1 MTKLSL
7 PIMLLV
13 LSQVGCSN
21 QSNKAQ
27 NPSLLNRAQAI
38 HSAALT
44 IDAHADIEIPG
55 KPSMYVGADGLSK
68 VTPQK
73 MQKGGVDAVVMSL
86 AVGPM
91 PRTPE
96 GYSKAK
102 TIALTKL
109 AAVKALSENPANNT
123 LIAKTTDELLS
134 AHSEGKS
141 AIILGFQNGL
151 ILGTDVDQIDAL
163 YNSGVRVFSLTHM
176 GHNDFA
182 DSSRP
187 LYNAATGKREPE
199 AEHGGL
205 SPLGREAIAKINAL
219 GAIFDI
225 SQLSKQAALQA
236 MALSSSPV
244 IASHSNVQ
252 ALTDVSRNLSDEE
265 LEHLGKTGGVIH
277 IAPFRGYLFDSSN
290 PEMDLNIRAVR
301 RQAGIEESYLYPFEL
316 YWEIQDA
323 SIKKNFLTKVNAL
336 LGQIDVEQ
344 MVDHIDYVVN
354 RIGVD
359 HVGIGTDFNHGSG
372 IEGFTDASDALNITL
387 ELVKRGY
394 SEEDIKKIWGGNFM
408 RVWRQAELA
417 ASPH

>member
-7 PIMLLV
+7 PIMLLI
-13 LSQVGCSN
+13 LSQVACSN
-21 QSNKAQ
+21 QSNEAQ

-109 AAVKALSENPANNT
+109 AAVNALSENPANNT

-134 AHSEGKS
+134 ANSQGKS

-151 ILGTDVDQIDAL
+151 ILGTDVNQIDTL
-163 YNSGVRVFSLTHM
+163 YESGVRVFGLTHM

-244 IASHSNVQ
+244 IASHSNVR

-265 LEHLGKTGGVIH
+265 LDHLSKTGGVIH

-290 PEMDLNIRAVR
+290 PEMDINIRAVR

-323 SIKKNFLTKVNAL
+323 SIRKNFLTSVNAL
-336 LGQIDVEQ
+336 LGQIAVEQ
-344 MVDHIDYVVN
+344 MVDHIDYVVK

-372 IEGFTDASDALNITL
+372 IEGFTDASDALNVTL

-394 SEEDIKKIWGGNFM
+394 SEEDIKKIWGGNFV

-417 ASPH
+417 ASGV

>member
-13 LSQVGCSN
+13 LGQVACSN
-21 QSNKAQ
+21 QSNEAQ
-27 NPSLLNRAQAI
+27 NPSLLNHAQAI

-73 MQKGGVDAVVMSL
+73 MKKGGVDAVVMSL

-109 AAVKALSENPANNT
+109 AAVNALSENPANNT

-134 AHSEGKS
+134 AQSEGKS

-151 ILGTDVDQIDAL
+151 ILGTDVNQIDAL
-163 YNSGVRVFSLTHM
+163 YDSGVRVFGLTHM

-187 LYNAATGKREPE
+187 LYNAATRKREPE

-205 SPLGREAIAKINAL
+205 SPLGRQAIAKINAL

-244 IASHSNVQ
+244 IASHSNVR

-290 PEMDLNIRAVR
+290 PEMDINIRAVR

-323 SIKKNFLTKVNAL
+323 SIRKNFLTSVNAL
-336 LGQIDVEQ
+336 LGQIAVEQ
-344 MVDHIDYVVN
+344 MVDHIDYVVK

-372 IEGFTDASDALNITL
+372 IEGFTDASDALNVTL

-408 RVWRQAELA
+408 RVWRQAERA
-417 ASPH
+417 ASGV

>member
-244 IASHSNVQ
+244 IASHSNVR

-417 ASPH
+417 ASGV

>member
-73 MQKGGVDAVVMSL
+73 MQKGGLDAVVMSL

-244 IASHSNVQ
+244 IASHSNVRT
-252 ALTDVSRNLSDEE
+252 LTDVSRNLSDEE

-417 ASPH
+417 ASGV

>member
-27 NPSLLNRAQAI
+27 NPSLLNHAQAI

-141 AIILGFQNGL
+141 AIVLGFQNGL
-151 ILGTDVDQIDAL
+151 ILGTDVNQIDAL
-163 YNSGVRVFSLTHM
+163 YHSGVRVFGLTHM

-187 LYNAATGKREPE
+187 LYNAATKKREPE

-205 SPLGREAIAKINAL
+205 SPLGRQAIAKINAL

-244 IASHSNVQ
+244 IASHSNVR

-265 LEHLGKTGGVIH
+265 LDHLSKTGGVIH

-290 PEMDLNIRAVR
+290 PEMDINIRAVR

-323 SIKKNFLTKVNAL
+323 GIRKNFLTSVNAL
-336 LGQIDVEQ
+336 LGQIAVEQ
-344 MVDHIDYVVN
+344 MVDHIDYVVK

-372 IEGFTDASDALNITL
+372 IEGFTDASDALNVTL

-417 ASPH
+417 ASGV

>member
-27 NPSLLNRAQAI
+27 NPSLLNHAQAI

-141 AIILGFQNGL
+141 AIVLGFQNGL
-151 ILGTDVDQIDAL
+151 ILGTDVNQIDAL
-163 YNSGVRVFSLTHM
+163 YHSGVRVFGLTHM

-187 LYNAATGKREPE
+187 LYNAATKKREPE

-205 SPLGREAIAKINAL
+205 SPLGRQAIAKINAL

-225 SQLSKQAALQA
+225 SQLSKQAAQQA

-244 IASHSNVQ
+244 IASHSNVR

-265 LEHLGKTGGVIH
+265 LDHLSKTGGVIH

-290 PEMDLNIRAVR
+290 PEMDINIRAVR

-323 SIKKNFLTKVNAL
+323 GIRKNFLTSVNAL
-336 LGQIDVEQ
+336 LGQIAVEQ
-344 MVDHIDYVVN
+344 MVDHIDYVVK

-417 ASPH
+417 ASGV

>member
-13 LSQVGCSN
+13 LGQVACSN
-21 QSNKAQ
+21 QSNEAQ
-27 NPSLLNRAQAI
+27 NPSRLNRAQAI

-109 AAVKALSENPANNT
+109 AAVNALSENPANNT

-141 AIILGFQNGL
+141 ALILGFQNGL
-151 ILGTDVDQIDAL
+151 ILGTDVNQIDAL
-163 YNSGVRVFSLTHM
+163 FQSGVRLFGLTHM

-199 AEHGGL
+199 AEYGGL

-244 IASHSNVQ
+244 IASHSNVR

-265 LEHLGKTGGVIH
+265 LDHLSKTGGVIH

-290 PEMDLNIRAVR
+290 PEMDINIRAVR

-372 IEGFTDASDALNITL
+372 IEGFTDASDALNVTL

-394 SEEDIKKIWGGNFM
+394 SEEDIKKIWGGNFI
-408 RVWRQAELA
+408 RVWQQAERA
-417 ASPH
+417 ASGH

>member
-68 VTPQK
+68 VTAQK

-109 AAVKALSENPANNT
+109 AAVNALSENPANNT

-244 IASHSNVQ
+244 IASHSNVR

-417 ASPH
+417 ASGV

>member
-73 MQKGGVDAVVMSL
+73 MRKGGVDAVVMPL

-123 LIAKTTDELLS
+123 LITKTTDELLS

-141 AIILGFQNGL
+141 AVILGFQNGL

-163 YNSGVRVFSLTHM
+163 YNLGVRVFSLTHM

-205 SPLGREAIAKINAL
+205 SPLGRQAIAKINAL

-244 IASHSNVQ
+244 IASHSNVR

-372 IEGFTDASDALNITL
+372 IEGFTDASDALNVTL

-417 ASPH
+417 ASSY

>member
-27 NPSLLNRAQAI
+27 NPSLLNHAQAI

-109 AAVKALSENPANNT
+109 AAVKALSEKPANNT

-141 AIILGFQNGL
+141 AIVLGFQNGL
-151 ILGTDVDQIDAL
+151 ILGTDVNQIDAL
-163 YNSGVRVFSLTHM
+163 YHSGVRVFGLTHM

-187 LYNAATGKREPE
+187 LYNAATKKREPE

-205 SPLGREAIAKINAL
+205 SPLGRQAIAKINAL

-244 IASHSNVQ
+244 IASHSNVR

-265 LEHLGKTGGVIH
+265 LDHLSKTGGVIH

-290 PEMDLNIRAVR
+290 PEMDINIRAVR

-323 SIKKNFLTKVNAL
+323 GIRKNFLTSVNAL
-336 LGQIDVEQ
+336 LGQIAVEQ
-344 MVDHIDYVVN
+344 MVDHIDYVVK

-417 ASPH
+417 ASGV

>member
-27 NPSLLNRAQAI
+27 NPSLLNHAQAI

-55 KPSMYVGADGLSK
+55 KPSMYVGDDGLSK

-73 MQKGGVDAVVMSL
+73 MKKGGVDAVVMSL

-141 AIILGFQNGL
+141 AIVLGFQNGL
-151 ILGTDVDQIDAL
+151 ILGTDVNQIDAL
-163 YNSGVRVFSLTHM
+163 YHSGVRVFGLTHM

-187 LYNAATGKREPE
+187 LYNAATKKREPE

-205 SPLGREAIAKINAL
+205 SPLGRQAIAKINAL

-244 IASHSNVQ
+244 IASHSNVR

-265 LEHLGKTGGVIH
+265 LDHLSKTGGVIH

-290 PEMDLNIRAVR
+290 PEMDINIRAVR

-323 SIKKNFLTKVNAL
+323 GIRKNFLTSVNAL
-336 LGQIDVEQ
+336 LGQIAVEQ
-344 MVDHIDYVVN
+344 MVDHIDYVVK

-372 IEGFTDASDALNITL
+372 IEGFTDASDALNVTL

-417 ASPH
+417 ASGV

>member
-13 LSQVGCSN
+13 LGQVACSN
-21 QSNKAQ
+21 QFNEAQ

-73 MQKGGVDAVVMSL
+73 MKKGGVDAVVMSL
-86 AVGPM
+86 AAGPM

-109 AAVKALSENPANNT
+109 AAVNALSENPANNT
-123 LIAKTTDELLS
+123 LIVKTTDGLLS

-151 ILGTDVDQIDAL
+151 ILGKNVDQIDAL
-163 YNSGVRVFSLTHM
+163 YNSGVRVFGLTHM

-205 SPLGREAIAKINAL
+205 SPLGRQAIAKINAL

-244 IASHSNVQ
+244 IASHSNVR

-277 IAPFRGYLFDSSN
+277 ISPFRGYLFDSSN

-323 SIKKNFLTKVNAL
+323 SIRKNFLTSVNAL
-336 LGQIDVEQ
+336 LGQIAVEQ
-344 MVDHIDYVVN
+344 MVNHIDYVVK

-372 IEGFTDASDALNITL
+372 IEGFTDASDALNVTL

-417 ASPH
+417 ASSY

>member
-244 IASHSNVQ
+244 IASHSNVRT
-252 ALTDVSRNLSDEE
+252 LTDVSRNLSDEE

-417 ASPH
+417 ASGV

>member
-1 MTKLSL
+1 
-7 PIMLLV
+7 
-13 LSQVGCSN
+13 
-21 QSNKAQ
+21 
-27 NPSLLNRAQAI
+27 
-38 HSAALT
+38 
-44 IDAHADIEIPG
+44 
-55 KPSMYVGADGLSK
+55 
-68 VTPQK
+68 
-73 MQKGGVDAVVMSL
+73 
-86 AVGPM
+86 
-91 PRTPE
+91 
-96 GYSKAK
+96 
-102 TIALTKL
+102 
-109 AAVKALSENPANNT
+109 
-123 LIAKTTDELLS
+123 
-134 AHSEGKS
+134 
-141 AIILGFQNGL
+141 
-151 ILGTDVDQIDAL
+151 
-163 YNSGVRVFSLTHM
+163 
-176 GHNDFA
+176 
-182 DSSRP
+182 
-187 LYNAATGKREPE
+187 
-199 AEHGGL
+199 
-205 SPLGREAIAKINAL
+205 LGREAIAKINAL

-244 IASHSNVQ
+244 IASHSNVR

-290 PEMDLNIRAVR
+290 PEMDLNIRAMR

-336 LGQIDVEQ
+336 LGQIDVAQ

-417 ASPH
+417 ASGV

>member
-73 MQKGGVDAVVMSL
+73 MQKGGLDAVVMSL

-91 PRTPE
+91 PRAPE

-134 AHSEGKS
+134 VHSEGKS

-244 IASHSNVQ
+244 IASHSNVR

-387 ELVKRGY
+387 ELVKRSY

-417 ASPH
+417 ASGV

>member
-13 LSQVGCSN
+13 LGQVACSN
-21 QSNKAQ
+21 QSNEAQ
-27 NPSLLNRAQAI
+27 NPSLLNHAQAI

-55 KPSMYVGADGLSK
+55 KPSMYVGDDGLSK

-73 MQKGGVDAVVMSL
+73 MKKGGVDAVVMSL

-141 AIILGFQNGL
+141 AIVLGFQNGL
-151 ILGTDVDQIDAL
+151 ILGTDVNQIDAL
-163 YNSGVRVFSLTHM
+163 YHSGVRVFGLTHM

-187 LYNAATGKREPE
+187 LYNAATKKREPE

-205 SPLGREAIAKINAL
+205 SPLGRQAIAKINAL

-244 IASHSNVQ
+244 IASHSNVR

-265 LEHLGKTGGVIH
+265 LDHLSKTGGVIH

-290 PEMDLNIRAVR
+290 PEMDINIRAVR

-323 SIKKNFLTKVNAL
+323 GIRKNFLTSVNAL
-336 LGQIDVEQ
+336 LGQIAVEQ
-344 MVDHIDYVVN
+344 MVDHIDYVVK

-372 IEGFTDASDALNITL
+372 IEGFTDASDALNVTL

-417 ASPH
+417 ASGV

>member
-236 MALSSSPV
+236 MALSPSPV

-252 ALTDVSRNLSDEE
+252 ALTNVSRNLSDEE

>member
-27 NPSLLNRAQAI
+27 NPSLLNHAQAI

-73 MQKGGVDAVVMSL
+73 MKKGGVDAVVMSL

-109 AAVKALSENPANNT
+109 AAVNALSENPANNT

-141 AIILGFQNGL
+141 AIVLGFQNGL
-151 ILGTDVDQIDAL
+151 ILGTDVNQIDAL
-163 YNSGVRVFSLTHM
+163 YHSGVRVFGLTHM

-187 LYNAATGKREPE
+187 LYNAATKKREPE

-205 SPLGREAIAKINAL
+205 SPLGRQAIAKINAL

-244 IASHSNVQ
+244 IASHSNVR

-265 LEHLGKTGGVIH
+265 LDHLSKTGGVIH

-290 PEMDLNIRAVR
+290 PEMDINIRAVR

-323 SIKKNFLTKVNAL
+323 SIRKNFLTSVNAL
-336 LGQIDVEQ
+336 LGQIAVEQ
-344 MVDHIDYVVN
+344 MVDHIDYVVK

-372 IEGFTDASDALNITL
+372 IEGFTDASDALNVTL

-417 ASPH
+417 ASGV

>member
-13 LSQVGCSN
+13 LGQVACSN
-21 QSNKAQ
+21 QSNEAQ
-27 NPSLLNRAQAI
+27 NPSLLNHAQAI

-73 MQKGGVDAVVMSL
+73 MKKGGVDAVVMSL

-109 AAVKALSENPANNT
+109 AAVNALSENPANNT

-134 AHSEGKS
+134 AQSEGKS

-151 ILGTDVDQIDAL
+151 ILGTDVNQIDAL
-163 YNSGVRVFSLTHM
+163 YDSGVRVFGLTHM

-187 LYNAATGKREPE
+187 LYNAATRKREPE

-205 SPLGREAIAKINAL
+205 SPLVRQAIAKINAL

-225 SQLSKQAALQA
+225 SQLSKQAALQV

-244 IASHSNVQ
+244 IASHSNVR

-290 PEMDLNIRAVR
+290 PEMDINIRAVR

-344 MVDHIDYVVN
+344 MVDHIDYVVK

-372 IEGFTDASDALNITL
+372 IEGFTDASDALNVTL

-394 SEEDIKKIWGGNFM
+394 NEEDIKKIWGGNFM

-417 ASPH
+417 TSSY

>member
-27 NPSLLNRAQAI
+27 NPSLLNHAQAI

-141 AIILGFQNGL
+141 AIVLGFQNGL
-151 ILGTDVDQIDAL
+151 ILGTDVNQIDAL
-163 YNSGVRVFSLTHM
+163 YHSGVRVFGLTHM

-187 LYNAATGKREPE
+187 LYNAATKKREPE

-205 SPLGREAIAKINAL
+205 SPLGRQAIAKINAL

-244 IASHSNVQ
+244 IASHSNVR

-265 LEHLGKTGGVIH
+265 LDHLSKTGGVIH

-290 PEMDLNIRAVR
+290 PEMDINIRAVR

-323 SIKKNFLTKVNAL
+323 GIRKNFLTSVNAL
-336 LGQIDVEQ
+336 LGQIAVEQ
-344 MVDHIDYVVN
+344 MVDHIDYVVK

-372 IEGFTDASDALNITL
+372 IEGFTDASDALNVTL

-408 RVWRQAELA
+408 RVWRQAERA
-417 ASPH
+417 ASGV

>member
-13 LSQVGCSN
+13 LGQVACSN
-21 QSNKAQ
+21 QSNEAQ
-27 NPSLLNRAQAI
+27 NPSLLNHAQAI

-73 MQKGGVDAVVMSL
+73 MKKGGVDAVVMSL

-109 AAVKALSENPANNT
+109 AAVNALSENPANNT

-134 AHSEGKS
+134 AQSEGKS

-151 ILGTDVDQIDAL
+151 ILGTDVNQIDAL
-163 YNSGVRVFSLTHM
+163 YDSGVRVFGLTHM

-187 LYNAATGKREPE
+187 LYNAATRKREPE

-205 SPLGREAIAKINAL
+205 SPLGRQAIAKINAL

-225 SQLSKQAALQA
+225 SQLSKQAALQV

-244 IASHSNVQ
+244 IASHSNVR

-290 PEMDLNIRAVR
+290 PEMDINIRAVR

-323 SIKKNFLTKVNAL
+323 SIRKNFLTSVNAL
-336 LGQIDVEQ
+336 LGQIAVEQ
-344 MVDHIDYVVN
+344 MVDHIDYVVK

-372 IEGFTDASDALNITL
+372 IEGFTDASDALNVTL

-394 SEEDIKKIWGGNFM
+394 NEEDIKKIWGGNFM
-408 RVWRQAELA
+408 RVWRQAERA
-417 ASPH
+417 ASGV

>member
-13 LSQVGCSN
+13 LGQVACSN
-21 QSNKAQ
+21 QSNEAQ
-27 NPSLLNRAQAI
+27 NPSLLNHAQAI

-73 MQKGGVDAVVMSL
+73 MKKGGVDAVVMSL

-109 AAVKALSENPANNT
+109 AAVNALSENPANNT

-141 AIILGFQNGL
+141 AIVLGFQNGL
-151 ILGTDVDQIDAL
+151 ILGTDVNQIDAL
-163 YNSGVRVFSLTHM
+163 YHSGVRVFGLTHM

-187 LYNAATGKREPE
+187 LYNAATRKREPE

-205 SPLGREAIAKINAL
+205 SPLGRQAIAKINAL

-244 IASHSNVQ
+244 IASHSNVR

-265 LEHLGKTGGVIH
+265 LDHLSKTGGVIH

-290 PEMDLNIRAVR
+290 PEMDINIRAVR

-323 SIKKNFLTKVNAL
+323 SIRKNFLTSVNAL
-336 LGQIDVEQ
+336 LGQIAVEQ
-344 MVDHIDYVVN
+344 MVDHIDYVVK

-372 IEGFTDASDALNITL
+372 IEGFTDASDALNVTL

-408 RVWRQAELA
+408 RVWRQAERA
-417 ASPH
+417 ASGV

>member
-7 PIMLLV
+7 PIMLLI
-13 LSQVGCSN
+13 LSQVACSN
-21 QSNKAQ
+21 QSNEAQ
-27 NPSLLNRAQAI
+27 NPSLLNHAQAI

-109 AAVKALSENPANNT
+109 AAVNALSENPANNT

-151 ILGTDVDQIDAL
+151 ILGTDVNQIDAL
-163 YNSGVRVFSLTHM
+163 YDSGVRVFGLTHM

-187 LYNAATGKREPE
+187 LYNAATRKREPE

-205 SPLGREAIAKINAL
+205 SPLGRQAIAKINAL

-244 IASHSNVQ
+244 IASHSNVR

-265 LEHLGKTGGVIH
+265 LDHLSKTGGVIH

-290 PEMDLNIRAVR
+290 PEMDINIRAVR

-417 ASPH
+417 ASSY

>member
-7 PIMLLV
+7 PIILLI

-55 KPSMYVGADGLSK
+55 KPSMYVGADRLSK

-73 MQKGGVDAVVMSL
+73 MQKGGLDAVVMSL

-109 AAVKALSENPANNT
+109 AAVNALSENPANNT

-151 ILGTDVDQIDAL
+151 ILGTDVNQINAL
-163 YNSGVRVFSLTHM
+163 YDSGVRVFGLTHM

-205 SPLGREAIAKINAL
+205 SPLGRPAIAKINAL

-244 IASHSNVQ
+244 IASHSNVR

-265 LEHLGKTGGVIH
+265 LDHLSKTGGVIH

-290 PEMDLNIRAVR
+290 PEMDINIRAVR

-372 IEGFTDASDALNITL
+372 IEGFTDASDALNVTL

-394 SEEDIKKIWGGNFM
+394 SEEDIKKIWGGNFI
-408 RVWRQAELA
+408 RVWQQAERA
-417 ASPH
+417 ASGH

>member
-13 LSQVGCSN
+13 LGQVACSN
-21 QSNKAQ
+21 QSNEAQ
-27 NPSLLNRAQAI
+27 NPSLLNHAQAI

-73 MQKGGVDAVVMSL
+73 MKKGGVDAVVMSL

-109 AAVKALSENPANNT
+109 AAVNALSENPANNT

-134 AHSEGKS
+134 AQSEGKS

-151 ILGTDVDQIDAL
+151 ILGTDVNQIDAL
-163 YNSGVRVFSLTHM
+163 YDSGVRVFGLTHM

-187 LYNAATGKREPE
+187 LYNAATRKREPE

-205 SPLGREAIAKINAL
+205 SPLGRQAIAKINAL

-225 SQLSKQAALQA
+225 SQLSKQAALQV

-244 IASHSNVQ
+244 IASHSNVR

-265 LEHLGKTGGVIH
+265 LDHLSKTGGVIH

-290 PEMDLNIRAVR
+290 PEMDINIRAVR

-323 SIKKNFLTKVNAL
+323 SIRKNFLTSVNAL
-336 LGQIDVEQ
+336 LGQIAVEQ
-344 MVDHIDYVVN
+344 MVDHIDYVVK

-372 IEGFTDASDALNITL
+372 IEGFTDASDALNVTL

-394 SEEDIKKIWGGNFM
+394 SEQDIKKIWGGNFM
-408 RVWRQAELA
+408 RVWRQAERA
-417 ASPH
+417 ASGV

>member
-13 LSQVGCSN
+13 LGQVACSN
-21 QSNKAQ
+21 QSNEAQ
-27 NPSLLNRAQAI
+27 NPSLLNHAQAI

-73 MQKGGVDAVVMSL
+73 MKKGGVDAVVMSL

-141 AIILGFQNGL
+141 AIVLGFQNGL
-151 ILGTDVDQIDAL
+151 ILGTDVNQIDAL
-163 YNSGVRVFSLTHM
+163 YHSGVRVFGLTHM

-187 LYNAATGKREPE
+187 LYNAATKKREPE

-205 SPLGREAIAKINAL
+205 SPLGRQAIAKINAL

-244 IASHSNVQ
+244 IASHSNVR

-265 LEHLGKTGGVIH
+265 LDHLSKTGGVIH

-290 PEMDLNIRAVR
+290 PEMDINIRAVR

-323 SIKKNFLTKVNAL
+323 GIRKNFLTSVNAL
-336 LGQIDVEQ
+336 LGQIAVEQ
-344 MVDHIDYVVN
+344 MVDHIDYVVK

-372 IEGFTDASDALNITL
+372 IEGFTDASDALNVTL

-417 ASPH
+417 ASGV

>member
-13 LSQVGCSN
+13 LGQVACSN
-21 QSNKAQ
+21 QFNEAQ

-73 MQKGGVDAVVMSL
+73 MKKGGVDAVVMSL
-86 AVGPM
+86 AAGPM

-109 AAVKALSENPANNT
+109 AAVNALSENPANNT

-141 AIILGFQNGL
+141 AIVLGFQNGL
-151 ILGTDVDQIDAL
+151 ILGTDVNQIDAL
-163 YNSGVRVFSLTHM
+163 YHSGVRVFGLTHM

-187 LYNAATGKREPE
+187 LYNAATKKREPE

-205 SPLGREAIAKINAL
+205 SPLGRQAIAKINAL

-244 IASHSNVQ
+244 IASHSNVR

-277 IAPFRGYLFDSSN
+277 ISPFRGYLFDSSN

-323 SIKKNFLTKVNAL
+323 SIRKNFLTSVNAL
-336 LGQIDVEQ
+336 LGQIAVEQ
-344 MVDHIDYVVN
+344 MVNHIDYVVK

-372 IEGFTDASDALNITL
+372 IEGFTDASDALNVTL

-417 ASPH
+417 ASSY

>member
-7 PIMLLV
+7 PIMLLI
-13 LSQVGCSN
+13 LSQVACSN
-21 QSNKAQ
+21 QSNEAQ

-68 VTPQK
+68 VTAQK

-109 AAVKALSENPANNT
+109 AAVNTLSENPANNT

-134 AHSEGKS
+134 ANSQGKS

-151 ILGTDVDQIDAL
+151 ILGTDVNQIDTL
-163 YNSGVRVFSLTHM
+163 YESGVRVFGLTHM

-265 LEHLGKTGGVIH
+265 LDHLSKTGGVIH

-290 PEMDLNIRAVR
+290 PEMDINIRAVR

-323 SIKKNFLTKVNAL
+323 SIRKNFLTSVNAL
-336 LGQIDVEQ
+336 LGQIAVEQ
-344 MVDHIDYVVN
+344 MVDHIDYVVK

-372 IEGFTDASDALNITL
+372 IEGFTDASDALNVTL

-394 SEEDIKKIWGGNFM
+394 NEEDIKKIWGGNFM
-408 RVWRQAELA
+408 RVWRQAERA
-417 ASPH
+417 ASSH

>member
-7 PIMLLV
+7 PIMLLI
-13 LSQVGCSN
+13 LSQVACSN
-21 QSNKAQ
+21 QSNEAQ

-109 AAVKALSENPANNT
+109 AAVNALSENPANNT

-151 ILGTDVDQIDAL
+151 ILGTDVNQIDAL
-163 YNSGVRVFSLTHM
+163 YDSGVRVFGLTHM

-187 LYNAATGKREPE
+187 LYNAATRKREPE

-205 SPLGREAIAKINAL
+205 SPLGRQAIAKINAL

-244 IASHSNVQ
+244 IASHSNVR

-265 LEHLGKTGGVIH
+265 LDHLSKTGGVIH

-290 PEMDLNIRAVR
+290 PEMDINIRAVR

-323 SIKKNFLTKVNAL
+323 SIRKNFLTSVNAL
-336 LGQIDVEQ
+336 LGRIAVEQ

-372 IEGFTDASDALNITL
+372 IESFSDASDALNVTL

-408 RVWRQAELA
+408 RVWRQAERA
-417 ASPH
+417 ASSH

>member
-109 AAVKALSENPANNT
+109 AAVKALSENLANNT

-244 IASHSNVQ
+244 IASHSNVR

-417 ASPH
+417 ASGV

>member
-38 HSAALT
+38 HSTALT

-73 MQKGGVDAVVMSL
+73 MKKGGVDAVVMSL

>member
-13 LSQVGCSN
+13 LGQVACSN
-21 QSNKAQ
+21 QSNEAQ
-27 NPSLLNRAQAI
+27 NPSLLNHAQAI

-73 MQKGGVDAVVMSL
+73 MKKGGVDAVVMSL

-109 AAVKALSENPANNT
+109 AAVNALSENPANNT

-134 AHSEGKS
+134 AQSEGKS

-151 ILGTDVDQIDAL
+151 ILGTDVNQIDAL
-163 YNSGVRVFSLTHM
+163 YDSGVRVFGLTHM

-187 LYNAATGKREPE
+187 LYNAATRKREPE

-205 SPLGREAIAKINAL
+205 SPLGRQAIAKINAL

-225 SQLSKQAALQA
+225 SQLSKQAALQV

-244 IASHSNVQ
+244 IASHSNVR

-290 PEMDLNIRAVR
+290 PEMDINIRAVR

-323 SIKKNFLTKVNAL
+323 SIRKNFLTSVNAL
-336 LGQIDVEQ
+336 LGQIAVEQ
-344 MVDHIDYVVN
+344 MVDHIDYVVK

-372 IEGFTDASDALNITL
+372 IEGFTDASDALNVTL

-408 RVWRQAELA
+408 RVWRQAERA
-417 ASPH
+417 ASGV

>member
-73 MQKGGVDAVVMSL
+73 MKKGGVDAVVMSL
-86 AVGPM
+86 AAGPM

-109 AAVKALSENPANNT
+109 AAVNALSENPANNT

-141 AIILGFQNGL
+141 AIVLGFQNGL
-151 ILGTDVDQIDAL
+151 ILGTDVNQIDAL
-163 YNSGVRVFSLTHM
+163 YHSGVRVFGLTHM

-187 LYNAATGKREPE
+187 LYNAATKKREPE

-205 SPLGREAIAKINAL
+205 SPLGRQAIAKINAL

-244 IASHSNVQ
+244 IASHSNVR

-301 RQAGIEESYLYPFEL
+301 RQAGIEESYHYPFEL

-323 SIKKNFLTKVNAL
+323 SIRKNFLTSVNAL
-336 LGQIDVEQ
+336 LGQIAVEQ
-344 MVDHIDYVVN
+344 MVNHIDYVVK

-372 IEGFTDASDALNITL
+372 IEGFTDASDALNVTL

-417 ASPH
+417 ASSY

>member
-7 PIMLLV
+7 PIILLI

-73 MQKGGVDAVVMSL
+73 MRKGGVDAVVMSL
-86 AVGPM
+86 AVGPI

-123 LIAKTTDELLS
+123 LITKTTDELLS

-141 AIILGFQNGL
+141 AVILGFQNGL

-163 YNSGVRVFSLTHM
+163 YNLGVRVFSLTHM

-244 IASHSNVQ
+244 IASHSNVR

-336 LGQIDVEQ
+336 LGQIAVEQ
-344 MVDHIDYVVN
+344 MVNHIDYVVK

-372 IEGFTDASDALNITL
+372 IEGFTDASDALNVTL

-417 ASPH
+417 ASSY

>member
-68 VTPQK
+68 VTAQK

-109 AAVKALSENPANNT
+109 AAVNALSENPANNT

-151 ILGTDVDQIDAL
+151 ILGTDVNQIDAL
-163 YNSGVRVFSLTHM
+163 YDSGVRVFGLTHM

-244 IASHSNVQ
+244 IASHSNVR

-417 ASPH
+417 ASGV